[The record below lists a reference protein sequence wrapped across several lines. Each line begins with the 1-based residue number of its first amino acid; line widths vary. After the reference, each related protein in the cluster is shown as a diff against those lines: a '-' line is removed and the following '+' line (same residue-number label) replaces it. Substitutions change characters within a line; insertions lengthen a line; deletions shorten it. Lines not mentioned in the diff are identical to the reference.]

1 MSRKLIRPKILGTL
15 SIKTMVAGNYA
26 VVSDIKN
33 STNRI
38 CIPCRSIE
46 HGEEIIEK
54 LKETKAGEMIYM
66 GGY

>member
-1 MSRKLIRPKILGTL
+1 MRPKILGTL
-15 SIKTMVAGNYA
+15 SIQTMMAGNYA
-26 VVSDIKN
+26 VVNDIKN

-46 HGEEIIEK
+46 HGEEIIKK
-54 LKETKAGEMIYM
+54 LMETKAGEMIYM